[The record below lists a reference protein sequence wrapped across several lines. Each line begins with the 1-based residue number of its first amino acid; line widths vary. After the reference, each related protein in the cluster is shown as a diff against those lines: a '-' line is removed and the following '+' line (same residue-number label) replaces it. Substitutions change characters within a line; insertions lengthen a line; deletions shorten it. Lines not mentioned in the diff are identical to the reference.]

1 MRKQRQEREK
11 DNSQLEE
18 NENTSHQVCSLS
30 VHFLISL
37 LKHKIQRAVTIGVE
51 RGLEFE
57 SGRGLWE
64 RKKEEGEM
72 L

>member
-1 MRKQRQEREK
+1 MRKQRQEGEK
-11 DNSQLEE
+11 NNNQLEE
-18 NENTSHQVCSLS
+18 NENTP
-30 VHFLISL
+30 LIRS
-37 LKHKIQRAVTIGVE
+37 IQRAVTIGVE

-57 SGRGLWE
+57 SGRGTWE